1 MEYYHGQEAEM
12 FTFYRTPKL
21 LFTDERYKPLSA
33 LAKMLYGLML
43 DRMGLSVKN
52 KWQDEQGRIYIFFR
66 QDEAA
71 ELLGVGKDKT
81 IKLYRELEQAE
92 LIERKRLGLTHPDI
106 IYVGRL
112 TPIPTPTAKS
122 AKAAAKKS
130 KKPTARSRKNRV
142 QETGKTEFT
151 SYMKNET
158 YSTEN
163 QSIYQAG
170 ATADTPSNAENAPN
184 HDEYEEMFKLY
195 ISYEGFKR
203 GDYGAHVMSDI
214 DELVALMADE
224 CSSEK
229 PTIRIGGEER
239 PRSDFRNRLLSID
252 DTSISRILLKMENP
266 DPDKPIQNRRAYLL
280 TMLYNHKS
288 TNPHPD
294 EGIY

>member
-52 KWQDEQGRIYIFFR
+52 KWQDDQGRIYIYFR

-92 LIERKRLGLTHPDI
+92 LIERKRQGLTHPDI

-112 TPIPTPTAKS
+112 TPIPTPTAK
-122 AKAAAKKS
+122 AEKATAKKS
-130 KKPTARSRKNRV
+130 KKTTARSRKNRL
-142 QETGKTEFT
+142 QETVENDFT
-151 SYMKNET
+151 PLMKNKT
-158 YSTEN
+158 YSIEN
-163 QSIYQAG
+163 QSIYQAN
-170 ATADTPSNAENAPN
+170 ATANAPSNPENAPN
-184 HDEYEEMFKLY
+184 HDEYVEMFKLY

-203 GDYGAHVMSDI
+203 GDYGAYVMSDI

-224 CSSEK
+224 CSSAK

-239 PRSDFRNRLLSID
+239 QRSDFRNRLLTID
-252 DTSISRILLKMENP
+252 DTSIARILRIMQNPNP
-266 DPDKPIQNRRAYLL
+266 DNPIQNRRAYLL
-280 TMLYNHKS
+280 TMLYNHQS
-288 TNPHPD
+288 NNPRP
-294 EGIY
+294 EEEIS